1 MGDAGYERKRSR
13 PSRSSPLRR
22 DDRDARPTSWTV
34 RRRDPQEDLQIL
46 TICETL
52 GRATSASMKLP
63 VTIGRVSGSH
73 VLVVDDD
80 PTVVDVMTR
89 YLTLEGFCVT
99 GVGDGPAAVDAAR
112 AHLPDLVVL
121 DLMLPGMEGLEVF
134 RQLRMLGPVP
144 VVMLSALDEEED
156 KLTGLDLGADDYVTK
171 PFSPREVTARVK
183 AVLNRTR
190 TPAGPLL
197 RGGPVLQAGSLEVDV
212 AAREA
217 RIDSTPLVLTSREL
231 DLLIFLMR
239 NPRVAFR
246 REELMEAVWGWAY
259 GDTSTITVHIRRL
272 REKIEPDPSRPVRIF
287 TVWGVGYRF
296 EP

>member
-1 MGDAGYERKRSR
+1 VAQDPRCRPYAPMTSKKTLKSLPFAKLFEGDSTAWG
-13 PSRSSPLRR
+13 
-22 DDRDARPTSWTV
+22 V
-34 RRRDPQEDLQIL
+34 
-46 TICETL
+46 
-52 GRATSASMKLP
+52 P

-80 PTVVDVMTR
+80 PMVVDVMTR
-89 YLTLEGFCVT
+89 YLSLEGFCVT
-99 GVGDGPAAVDAAR
+99 GAGDGPSAVEAAR
-112 AHLPDLVVL
+112 SRLPDLVVL
-121 DLMLPGMEGLEVF
+121 DLMLPGMAGLEVF

-144 VVMLSALDEEED
+144 VVMLSALGEEED

-183 AVLNRTR
+183 AVLKRTR

-197 RGGPVLQAGSLEVDV
+197 GGGPVLQAGSLEVDV
-212 AAREA
+212 GAREA
-217 RIDSTPLVLTSREL
+217 QLDGGALVLTAREL
-231 DLLIFLMR
+231 DLLIFLLR

-246 REELMEAVWGWAY
+246 REELMEEVWGWAY

-272 REKIEPDPSRPVRIF
+272 REKIEPDPSHPVRIV

-296 EP
+296 ES